1 MAFSR
6 IRNSIYNCKQATLLV
21 LKKKEQRLSIA
32 ERASLFIH
40 LLFCDPCK
48 RFVKQ
53 SDFIDHS
60 LHHCDEMLHDQPV
73 HSLSEETR
81 KKIQQELDSAN

>member
-1 MAFSR
+1 MAFVS
-6 IRNSIYNCKQATLLV
+6 IRNSIYNCKQATLFI
-21 LKKKEQRLSIA
+21 LKKKDRRLSIT
-32 ERASLFIH
+32 ERARLFIH

-60 LHHCDEMLHDQPV
+60 LHHCDEMLYDQPV
-73 HSLSEETR
+73 HSLPEETR
-81 KKIQQELDSAN
+81 KKIQQELDAAS

>member
-1 MAFSR
+1 MAFVSV
-6 IRNSIYNCKQATLLV
+6 RNSIYNCKLATLFI
-21 LKKKEQRLSIA
+21 LKKKERKLSIT

-60 LHHCDEMLHDQPV
+60 LHHYDEMLHDQPV
-73 HSLSEETR
+73 HSLPEEAR
-81 KKIQQELDSAN
+81 KKIQQELDAAN

>member
-1 MAFSR
+1 MAFVSV
-6 IRNSIYNCKQATLLV
+6 RNSIYNCKQATQLV

-32 ERASLFIH
+32 ERASLFVH

-60 LHHCDEMLHDQPV
+60 LHHCEEMLLDQPV
-73 HSLSEETR
+73 YSLPEEAR
-81 KKIQQELDSAN
+81 KKIQQELDAGS